1 MKHPFGPGAL
11 RPGFRAIWTLA
22 AVAVSVPALAATE
35 VPVWY
40 SMSGHNAEAFQALV
54 KSYNQSQSGVQVTLK
69 AFATPQALDQALT
82 AAAATK
88 TLPALAQMG
97 DNHSLDDIAG
107 RPYVQPF
114 YTLEK
119 LPALKNVRW
128 FLSSDNAFVRDPKGQ
143 LMAFP
148 SMLRIPVMYYNE
160 DAFKKAKLNP
170 PVPQRTWMELQAQLV
185 TLANNGSRSCPLTS
199 NLPVSINLENLA
211 AVNNQLYASA
221 DNGLKAKGLPSF
233 SFDSTYVRHLSLMV
247 TWVRSEIMVRPDAG
261 VRSIQRFGQG
271 ECAVLMSSSDHIGEF
286 SGQRNLHYAVTGL
299 PYYPDVTRSPG
310 NPFVSGSALW
320 VMKSSKPVTDAAASF
335 LGWMAQPKQ
344 AASWYQQTGYLPLTQ
359 AAFEQTP
366 ASYYNNLGQWRN
378 LVAVY
383 AMRGAVTSQGFRIRN
398 YPAIHARF
406 EQIIDNALDG
416 KQSAVTALNTAAF
429 EGNQLAHQGAP
440 EAASHKST
448 RPVHHRAK
456 ASTSHRK

>member
-1 MKHPFGPGAL
+1 MKQPFGPGAL

-35 VPVWY
+35 VPLWY

-54 KSYNQSQSGVQVTLK
+54 KSYNQSQSAVQVTLK
-69 AFATPQALDQALT
+69 AFATPEALDQALA

-88 TLPALAQMG
+88 KLPALAQMG
-97 DNHSLDDIAG
+97 DTHSLDEIAG
-107 RPYVQPF
+107 RSYVQPF

-119 LPALKNVRW
+119 LPALKGVRW

-148 SMLRIPVMYYNE
+148 SMLQIPVMYYNQ

-170 PVPQRTWMELQAQLV
+170 PIPQRTWMQLQAQLV

-199 NLPVSINLENLA
+199 DLPVSINLENLA

-247 TWVRSEIMVRPDAG
+247 TWVRSQIMVNPQAG
-261 VRSIQRFGQG
+261 VQSIERFGKG
-271 ECAVLMSSSDHIGEF
+271 ECAVLMSSSNHIGAF

-299 PYYPDVTRSPG
+299 PYYPDVTSTPG

-335 LGWMAQPKQ
+335 LGWMAQPTQ
-344 AASWYQQTGYLPLTQ
+344 AAGWYQQTGYLPLTQ

-366 ASYYNNLGQWRN
+366 ASYYSNLGQWRN

-383 AMRGAVTSQGFRIRN
+383 ATRGALTSQGFRIRN

-406 EQIIDNALDG
+406 QQIIDNALDG
-416 KQSAVTALNTAAF
+416 KQSAVTALNVAAT
-429 EGNQLAHQGAP
+429 EGNQLARQGAAP
-440 EAASHKST
+440 EPTPHKAK
-448 RPVHHRAK
+448 RPVHHKSRTTHTK
-456 ASTSHRK
+456 